1 MTLRRASNLCSVAA
15 VGGALLLWPV
25 PFGMW
30 SDGPGILL
38 LFAGA
43 VGAFLLQV
51 ADALRRSDR

>member
-1 MTLRRASNLCSVAA
+1 MTLRRASNACSVAA

-38 LFAGA
+38 LFGGA
-43 VGAFLLQV
+43 LAAFFLQV
-51 ADALRRSDR
+51 ADALRRSGR